1 MLRRKFLCVFLGI
14 ASTANAGVNI
24 TLVPDHVGP
33 YQIGEV
39 IRFDVL
45 AQLTAGTPSVPG
57 PGGTTTSVRVRRLQ
71 FDLADTDPALLA
83 GLHPVGHHAL
93 QETQPS
99 PGPIPFWDFSSMPAC
114 AFDEYNCGSGYSV
127 DGTLTPP
134 SETIF
139 AITFV
144 GLTTSTYFRLHQTI
158 PTRVGQ
164 FDVTMP
170 NVPAKA
176 WTLDVLN
183 TDTTDPENAGAQL
196 AWGSGTAADPT
207 DPSSPLRVSGFTG
220 GQYLLFYIPEPATVA
235 LLGLGG
241 LAVAWRRQGRVGL
254 CRP

>member
-1 MLRRKFLCVFLGI
+1 MLRRVLSSCLSLVI
-14 ASTANAGVNI
+14 ASAANAGVNI

-33 YQIGEV
+33 YEIGEV

-45 AQLTAGTPSVPG
+45 AQLTPGTPSVPG

-99 PGPIPFWDFSSMPAC
+99 PGPIPFWDFGSVPAC
-114 AFDEYNCGSGYSV
+114 AGYEYHCGDGYFV

-144 GLTTSTYFRLHQTI
+144 SLTTSTYLRLHQTI

-196 AWGSGTAADPT
+196 WWGFGSAVDPFDPT
-207 DPSSPLRVSGFTG
+207 SPLFATGFTG
-220 GQYLLFYIPEPATVA
+220 GSFSFTLIPEPATLF
-235 LLGLGG
+235 LLSLGG
-241 LAVAWRRQGRVGL
+241 LGVVFGRRSA
-254 CRP
+254 C